1 MSCSPDASFVPESL
15 DAADWSQLEPLY
27 KRLLE
32 RELKC
37 HNCLANLI
45 LDRSELDAA
54 VSEAEA
60 NLYIETTR
68 HTDDTEVQ
76 AAFERF
82 VQDVEPHLKKVA
94 FELDRKIAECPHAD
108 ALDQDRYGVLLR
120 RLRTNVGLFR
130 ETNVPIET
138 ELSLLDQKY
147 ARTCGAMT
155 VEFDGEEK
163 TLPQMSR
170 YFELTD
176 RAVRESAWKT
186 VAERRLQDRDAIDDI
201 FDEMIA
207 KRHQLAINA
216 GFENFRDFQ
225 HRRMHRYDYE
235 PADCERFHAAVEQ
248 HCVPVM
254 RSAHAER
261 RETLG
266 LDALRPWDLG
276 VDVHG
281 RDPLRPFT
289 GGDDL
294 VERTSRLYHRM
305 DERLGAMFDELRT
318 GDCLDLETRKG
329 KAPGGYQY
337 QRERTRKPFIFMNAS
352 GVQRDLVTM
361 VHEAGHAFHSMV
373 CREEPILTYR
383 SAPMEFCEVASMAQE
398 LLCFP
403 YLDEFYGADEA
414 DRARRDQLEGL
425 AKTLPWIA
433 TIDAFQHWIY
443 TNPDHDRD
451 TRRAKWVELEGRF
464 GGDVDWSGLED
475 ARASLWQ
482 RQLHLFGVP
491 FYYIEYGIAQLG
503 ALQVW
508 CNSLADEK
516 GAIERYLD
524 GLRLGGSKPLPTLF
538 ETAGGHFDFGP
549 ETVGPLMERVAGEL
563 AGMPA

>member
-1 MSCSPDASFVPESL
+1 MSCSPDASFVPENL
-15 DAADWSQLEPLY
+15 DAADWSQLDPLY
-27 KRLLE
+27 TRLLE

-37 HNCLANLI
+37 QNCLANLI

-68 HTDDTEVQ
+68 HTDDAEVQ

-82 VQDVEPHLKKVA
+82 VQNVEPHLKKAA

-130 ETNVPIET
+130 EANVPIET

-155 VEFDGEEK
+155 VEFEGEEK

-176 RAVRESAWKT
+176 RATRESAWCT
-186 VAERRLQDRDAIDDI
+186 VANRRLQDRDAIDDI

-207 KRHQLAINA
+207 KRHQLALNA

-254 RSAHAER
+254 RTSHAER

-281 RDPLRPFT
+281 RDPLRPFA

-294 VERTSRLYHRM
+294 VDRTSRLYHRM

-337 QRERTRKPFIFMNAS
+337 QRERSRKPFIFMNAS

-383 SAPMEFCEVASMAQE
+383 SAPMEFCEVASMSQE

-403 YLDEFYGADEA
+403 YLDEFYGPDEA

-451 TRRAKWVELEGRF
+451 VRRAKWVELEARF

-475 ARASLWQ
+475 VRASLWQ

>member
-1 MSCSPDASFVPESL
+1 MSCTPDTDFVPAEL
-15 DAADWSQLEPLY
+15 DAADWSQLEPRYRSLID
-27 KRLLE
+27 

-37 HNCLANLI
+37 GNCLANLI

-54 VSEAEA
+54 TSEAEA

-68 HTDDTEVQ
+68 HTDDPEVQ

-108 ALDQDRYGVLLR
+108 GLDQDRYGVLLR
-120 RLRTNVGLFR
+120 RIRTNVALFR
-130 ETNVPIET
+130 DENVPIET
-138 ELSLLDQKY
+138 ELSLLEQKY
-147 ARTCGAMT
+147 ARICGAMT
-155 VEFDGEEK
+155 VEFEGEEK

-170 YFELTD
+170 YFEMTD
-176 RAVRESAWKT
+176 RATRDSAWRT
-186 VAERRLQDRDAIDDI
+186 VAARRLQDRDAIDDI

-207 KRHQLAINA
+207 KRHQLALNA
-216 GFENFRDFQ
+216 GFENFRDYQ
-225 HRRMHRYDYE
+225 HRRLHRYDYE
-235 PADCERFHAAVEQ
+235 PADCERFHDAVEQ

-254 RSAHAER
+254 RAAHAER
-261 RETLG
+261 RTTLG
-266 LDALRPWDLG
+266 LDNLRPWDLG
-276 VDVHG
+276 VDVKG
-281 RDPLRPFT
+281 RDPLQPFR
-289 GGDDL
+289 GAEDL
-294 VERTSRLYHRM
+294 IDRTSRLYHRM
-305 DERLGAMFDELRT
+305 DERLGGMFDELRT

-373 CREEPILTYR
+373 CRDEPILAYR

-403 YLDEFYGADEA
+403 YLDEFYSPEDA

-451 TRRAKWVELEGRF
+451 ARRAKWVELEGRF
-464 GGDVDWSGLED
+464 GAELDWSGLED
-475 ARASLWQ
+475 VRASLWH

-508 CNSLADEK
+508 CNSLENEK
-516 GAIERYLD
+516 NAIERYLE
-524 GLRLGGSKPLPTLF
+524 GLRLGGSRPLPTLF

-549 ETVGPLMERVAGEL
+549 ETVGPLMERVGSEL

>member
-1 MSCSPDASFVPESL
+1 MSCSPDASFVPENL
-15 DAADWSQLEPLY
+15 DAADWSQLDPLY
-27 KRLLE
+27 TRLLE

-37 HNCLANLI
+37 QNCLANLI

-68 HTDDTEVQ
+68 HTDDADVQ

-82 VQDVEPHLKKVA
+82 VQNVEPHLKKAA

-130 ETNVPIET
+130 EANVPIET

-155 VEFDGEEK
+155 VEFEGEEK

-176 RAVRESAWKT
+176 RATRESAWCT
-186 VAERRLQDRDAIDDI
+186 VANRRLQDRDAIDDI

-207 KRHQLAINA
+207 KRHQLALNA

-225 HRRMHRYDYE
+225 HRRLHRYDYE

-254 RSAHAER
+254 RMSHAER

-281 RDPLRPFT
+281 RDPLRPFA

-294 VERTSRLYHRM
+294 VDRTSRLYHRM

-337 QRERTRKPFIFMNAS
+337 QRERSRKPFIFMNAS

-403 YLDEFYGADEA
+403 YLDEFYGPDEA

-451 TRRAKWVELEGRF
+451 VRRAKWVELEARF

-475 ARASLWQ
+475 VRASLWQ

>member
-1 MSCSPDASFVPESL
+1 MSCSPDASFVPENL

-27 KRLLE
+27 TRLLE

-37 HNCLANLI
+37 RNCLANLI

-68 HTDDTEVQ
+68 HTDDAEVQ

-82 VQDVEPHLKKVA
+82 VQNVEPHLKKAA

-155 VEFDGEEK
+155 VEFEGEEK

-176 RAVRESAWKT
+176 RATRESAWCT
-186 VAERRLQDRDAIDDI
+186 VANRRLQDRDAIDDI

-207 KRHQLAINA
+207 KRHQLALNA

-235 PADCERFHAAVEQ
+235 PADCERFHEAVEK

-254 RSAHAER
+254 RTSHAER

-281 RDPLRPFT
+281 RDPLRPFA

-294 VERTSRLYHRM
+294 VDRTSRLYHRM

-337 QRERTRKPFIFMNAS
+337 QRERSRKPFIFMNAS

-403 YLDEFYGADEA
+403 YLDEFYGPDEA

>member
-1 MSCSPDASFVPESL
+1 
-15 DAADWSQLEPLY
+15 
-27 KRLLE
+27 
-32 RELKC
+32 
-37 HNCLANLI
+37 LAL
-45 LDRSELDAA
+45 
-54 VSEAEA
+54 
-60 NLYIETTR
+60 
-68 HTDDTEVQ
+68 
-76 AAFERF
+76 
-82 VQDVEPHLKKVA
+82 
-94 FELDRKIAECPHAD
+94 
-108 ALDQDRYGVLLR
+108 
-120 RLRTNVGLFR
+120 
-130 ETNVPIET
+130 
-138 ELSLLDQKY
+138 
-147 ARTCGAMT
+147 
-155 VEFDGEEK
+155 
-163 TLPQMSR
+163 
-170 YFELTD
+170 
-176 RAVRESAWKT
+176 
-186 VAERRLQDRDAIDDI
+186 
-201 FDEMIA
+201 
-207 KRHQLAINA
+207 NA

-235 PADCERFHAAVEQ
+235 PADCERFHEAVEK

-254 RSAHAER
+254 RTSHAER

-281 RDPLRPFT
+281 RDPLRPFA

-383 SAPMEFCEVASMAQE
+383 SAPMEFCEVASMSQE

-403 YLDEFYGADEA
+403 YLDEFYGPDEA

-451 TRRAKWVELEGRF
+451 ARRAKWVELEARF

-475 ARASLWQ
+475 VRASLWQ

-524 GLRLGGSKPLPTLF
+524 GLRLGGSRPLPTLF
-538 ETAGGHFDFGP
+538 ETAGAAFDFGP

>member
-1 MSCSPDASFVPESL
+1 MSCTPSTSFVPEDL

-27 KRLLE
+27 RALLD
-32 RELKC
+32 RELRC
-37 HNCLANLI
+37 DHCLASLI

-54 VSEAEA
+54 TSEAEA

-68 HTDDTEVQ
+68 HTADPEVQ

-82 VQDVEPHLKKVA
+82 VQDVEPHLKKVT

-130 ETNVPIET
+130 DENVPIET

-155 VEFDGEEK
+155 VEFEGEEK

-170 YFELTD
+170 YFEMTD
-176 RAVRESAWKT
+176 RAVRESAWRA
-186 VAERRLQDRDAIDDI
+186 VAARRLQDRDAIDDI

-216 GFENFRDFQ
+216 GFENFRDYQ
-225 HRRMHRYDYE
+225 HRRLHRYDYE
-235 PADCERFHAAVEQ
+235 PADCERFHEAVEK

-254 RSAHAER
+254 RSAQANR

-266 LDALRPWDLG
+266 IDPLRPWDLG
-276 VDVHG
+276 VDMKG
-281 RDPLRPFT
+281 REPLQPFS
-289 GGDDL
+289 GADDL
-294 VERTSRLYHRM
+294 VDRTSRLYHRM
-305 DERLGAMFDELRT
+305 DPRLGAMFDELRT

-373 CREEPILTYR
+373 CREEPILAYR
-383 SAPMEFCEVASMAQE
+383 SAPMEFCEVASMSQE

-403 YLDEFYGADEA
+403 YLDEFYGPDEA

-443 TNPDHDRD
+443 TNPGHDRD
-451 TRRAKWVELEGRF
+451 ARRARWVEIEERF
-464 GGDVDWSGLED
+464 GGAVDWTGLED

-482 RQLHLFGVP
+482 RQLHLFGLP

-524 GLRLGGSKPLPTLF
+524 GLRLGGSRPLPTLF
-538 ETAGGHFDFGP
+538 ETAGGNFDFGP
-549 ETVGPLMERVAGEL
+549 DTVGPLMERVADEL
-563 AGMPA
+563 AGMPV